1 MKDKSLIEGGILV
14 LNLGGNLAQYYAK
27 KIRKMNVFSSIMY
40 AGKVEIDEINK
51 LKPNGILIC
60 GEVDDIKD
68 TIIDKGIFSLGIPVL
83 ALSDAM
89 LVMCKILNGK
99 VEKKSF
105 KGEKR
110 VYNTS
115 EKSLL
120 VKDMES
126 FFVNF
131 DNNSVVKELPETF
144 NVTAICEGYPS
155 VIEDTQRKLF
165 GCQFQLV
172 ENKTQH
178 ANNILRYFVF
188 DVCNCNRDWVA
199 EKFMLRSI
207 ALLKEVIGDGHVLL
221 GLSGGVDSAVVAA
234 LLFKAIGERL
244 HCVFVDHG
252 FMRKDEPELV
262 KKVFTENFPV
272 SLTCVDAGKRFMDK
286 LQGVSDA
293 EQKRKIIGAEFIS
306 VFLEEAKKIG
316 KLDHFAQGTIY
327 PDVIESGV
335 GSGGELIKS
344 HHNVGG
350 LPELLGFNSLIEPLR
365 WLFKPEVRLLG
376 TALGLPSHMV
386 DRQPFPGPGIAIRCL
401 GALTVERVEMVRHS
415 DAILRE
421 EVDNFGLTCM
431 ADQFFT
437 VLTGVRSVG
446 IDEGKRSYFEAI
458 AIRAVKTDDFMIAE
472 NVYYP
477 KELLDTVSKRIL
489 SEVPC
494 VSRVLLD
501 ISPKPP
507 ASIEWE

>member
-1 MKDKSLIEGGILV
+1 MKNKSLIEGGILV

-27 KIRKMNVFSSIMY
+27 KIRKMNVFSSILY
-40 AGKVEIDEINK
+40 AGKANINEINQF
-51 LKPNGILIC
+51 KPNGILIC
-60 GEVDDIKD
+60 GEINHIEDI
-68 TIIDKGIFSLGIPVL
+68 TIAEDIFSLDIPVL
-83 ALSDAM
+83 ALGDAM
-89 LVMCKILNGK
+89 LVMCKALGGK
-99 VEKKSF
+99 VENKSF
-105 KGEKR
+105 KGDKLID
-110 VYNTS
+110 VAV

-120 VKDMES
+120 LKDINS
-126 FFVNF
+126 FTAYFDCNGVASEVPASFV
-131 DNNSVVKELPETF
+131 
-144 NVTAICEGYPS
+144 VTANCEGHPCA
-155 VIEDTQRKLF
+155 IENTQKKLF
-165 GCQFQLV
+165 GCKFQLTKN
-172 ENKTQH
+172 ETQYTDSIIK
-178 ANNILRYFVF
+178 NFLF
-188 DVCNCNRDWVA
+188 DICNCSRDWVA

-207 ALLKEVIGDGHVLL
+207 DLLKEAIGDGHVLL

-234 LLFKAIGERL
+234 LLYKAIGERL

-252 FMRKDEPELV
+252 FMRKGEPELV
-262 KKVFTENFPV
+262 KKVFTDSFPV

-286 LQGVSDA
+286 LEGVSDA

-327 PDVIESGV
+327 PDVIESGA

-376 TALGLPSHMV
+376 TALGLPSHLV

-401 GALTVERVEMVRHS
+401 GAPTFERVEMVRLS

-421 EVDNFGLTCM
+421 EVEKFGLKYM
-431 ADQFFT
+431 ADQYFT

-446 IDEGKRSYFEAI
+446 IHEGKRSYFEAI
-458 AIRAVKTDDFMIAE
+458 AIRAVKTDDFMTAE
-472 NVYYP
+472 NIYYP
-477 KELLDTVSKRIL
+477 KELLDIVSRRIL